1 MYLIVRVVVSVFV
14 GTLGDEMTRF
24 GDDGKG
30 SKKKRKGGGAGAD
43 KKHKKRRFK

>member
-1 MYLIVRVVVSVFV
+1 MICSST

-24 GDDGKG
+24 GDADGKG
-30 SKKKRKGGGAGAD
+30 SKKKRKAGGAGD